1 MSLYN
6 NYKEKKERKEK
17 REKKM
22 LYTPLEQFKVVMIRP
37 LGIFGYDLSIS
48 NSTVYLLLASFFIY
62 IVFKRGTESGKLVP
76 NGMQRLAE
84 LMYMFLNNLVKQ
96 QAGIK
101 GLTYFPVLMVL
112 FYLILFLNLLGLTPF
127 AFTCTSQICYTFT
140 LGFSMFIGI
149 VIIGV
154 VTQKANFV
162 KNFIPATTG
171 PIVPLLIV
179 IEIFSYCIRP
189 FSLSI
194 RLFANMLAGHT
205 LLNILSGFCISLLQ
219 VDVLLGLLM
228 GLPVIAICVLE
239 LGIAFLQA
247 YVFVVLV
254 SIYLKES
261 FYGH

>member
-1 MSLYN
+1 
-6 NYKEKKERKEK
+6 
-17 REKKM
+17 M
-22 LYTPLEQFKVVMIRP
+22 LSPLEQFKVVIIRP
-37 LGIFGYDLSIS
+37 LGLFGYDLSVT
-48 NSTVYLLLASFFIY
+48 NSTVYLLLSCLFLY
-62 IVFKRGTESGKLVP
+62 VVFAKGTEKGRLIP
-76 NGMQRLAE
+76 DGMQRLAE
-84 LMYMFLNNLVKQ
+84 MLYMFLNNLVKQ

-101 GLTYFPVLMVL
+101 GLKYFPVLLIL
-112 FYLILFLNLLGLTPF
+112 FYMILFLNLLGLTPF

-140 LGFSMFIGI
+140 LGFSMFIGVVI
-149 VIIGV
+149 VGLV
-154 VTQKANFV
+154 AQKANFV
-162 KNFIPATTG
+162 KQFIPATTG
-171 PIVPLLIV
+171 PIVPLLIL

-205 LLNILSGFCISLLQ
+205 LLNILSGFLMNLLK
-219 VDVLLGLLM
+219 VDVILGLLM

-247 YVFVVLV
+247 YVFVVLI

>member
-1 MSLYN
+1 
-6 NYKEKKERKEK
+6 
-17 REKKM
+17 M
-22 LYTPLEQFKVVMIRP
+22 LSPLEQFKVVIIRP
-37 LGIFGYDLSIS
+37 LGLFGYDLSVT
-48 NSTVYLLLASFFIY
+48 NSTVYLLLACLFLY
-62 IVFKRGTESGKLVP
+62 VVFAKGTEKGRLIP
-76 NGMQRLAE
+76 DGMQRLAE
-84 LMYMFLNNLVKQ
+84 MLYMFLNNLVKQ

-101 GLTYFPVLMVL
+101 GLKYFPVLLIL
-112 FYLILFLNLLGLTPF
+112 FYMILFLNLLGLTPF

-140 LGFSMFIGI
+140 LGFSMFIGVVI
-149 VIIGV
+149 VGLV
-154 VTQKANFV
+154 AQKADFV
-162 KNFIPATTG
+162 KQFIPATTG

-205 LLNILSGFCISLLQ
+205 LLNILSGFLMNLLK
-219 VDVLLGLLM
+219 VDVILGLLM

-247 YVFVVLV
+247 YVFVVLI

>member
-1 MSLYN
+1 
-6 NYKEKKERKEK
+6 
-17 REKKM
+17 M
-22 LYTPLEQFKVVMIRP
+22 LSPLEQFKVVIIRP
-37 LGIFGYDLSIS
+37 LGLFGYDLSIT
-48 NSTVYLLLASFFIY
+48 NSTVYLLLACLFLY
-62 IVFKRGTESGKLVP
+62 VVFAKGTEKGRLIP
-76 NGMQRLAE
+76 DGMQRLAE
-84 LMYMFLNNLVKQ
+84 MLYIFLNNLVKQ

-101 GLTYFPVLMVL
+101 GLKYFPVLLIL
-112 FYLILFLNLLGLTPF
+112 FYMILFLNLLGLTPF

-140 LGFSMFIGI
+140 LGFSMFIGVVI
-149 VIIGV
+149 VGLV
-154 VTQKANFV
+154 AQKADFV
-162 KNFIPATTG
+162 KQFIPATTG

-205 LLNILSGFCISLLQ
+205 LLNILSGFLMNLLK
-219 VDVLLGLLM
+219 VDVILGLLM

-247 YVFVVLV
+247 YVFVVLI